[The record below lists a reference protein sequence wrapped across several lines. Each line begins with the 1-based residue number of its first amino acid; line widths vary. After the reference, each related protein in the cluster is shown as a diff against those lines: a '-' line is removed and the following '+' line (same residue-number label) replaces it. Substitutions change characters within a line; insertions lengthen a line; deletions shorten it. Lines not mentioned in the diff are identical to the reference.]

1 MISHRVKGIPASE
14 TLVIAAK
21 VKELRAQGID
31 VISFTV
37 GEPDF
42 DTPSH
47 IKQAAIQAIE
57 EGFTKYTAGGGIPE
71 LRAAIVNRLKE
82 DHGLTYEPKNI
93 VVTNGSKQALYN
105 FFQATLNPGDE
116 VVLPAPYWVS
126 YPSMIRLAEGKP
138 KIIQTSLKNE
148 FKITPDQLKKAVTPK
163 TKAVVLN
170 SPSNPTGAV
179 YSKEELCL
187 LAKVLENKKCWVLS
201 DDAYEKILFDGRKIE
216 NIAGFSKKLFEKT
229 FIFKTLS
236 KAYAMTG
243 WRVGAVIGKNQKIME
258 AILALQ
264 SQSTSSV
271 NSIAQKAAVKALTS
285 SQDTV
290 KAMVKEF
297 EKRRDVMLEA
307 LSTIPNL
314 KTFQPQG
321 AFYVFAD
328 FSAYFSKK
336 YQGEKIGNS
345 IGLNDYFIEEAKV
358 AAVPGAYFG
367 ADKYLRLSFALSIED
382 IQTGIQRV
390 RKALEKLSPLHFS
403 SGASKI
409 K

>member
-1 MISHRVKGIPASE
+1 
-14 TLVIAAK
+14 
-21 VKELRAQGID
+21 
-31 VISFTV
+31 
-37 GEPDF
+37 
-42 DTPSH
+42 
-47 IKQAAIQAIE
+47 
-57 EGFTKYTAGGGIPE
+57 
-71 LRAAIVNRLKE
+71 
-82 DHGLTYEPKNI
+82 
-93 VVTNGSKQALYN
+93 
-105 FFQATLNPGDE
+105 
-116 VVLPAPYWVS
+116 
-126 YPSMIRLAEGKP
+126 
-138 KIIQTSLKNE
+138 
-148 FKITPDQLKKAVTPK
+148 
-163 TKAVVLN
+163 
-170 SPSNPTGAV
+170 
-179 YSKEELCL
+179 
-187 LAKVLENKKCWVLS
+187 
-201 DDAYEKILFDGRKIE
+201 
-216 NIAGFSKKLFEKT
+216 
-229 FIFKTLS
+229 
-236 KAYAMTG
+236 MTG

>member
-57 EGFTKYTAGGGIPE
+57 DGFTKYTAGGGIPE
-71 LRAAIVNRLKE
+71 LRAAIQDRLKE

-148 FKITPDQLKKAVTPK
+148 FKITPDQLKKAITSK

-179 YSKEELCL
+179 YSKEELWT

-243 WRVGAVIGKNQKIME
+243 WRVGAVIGKNQKIMD

-297 EKRRDVMLEA
+297 EKRRAVMLEA
-307 LSTIPNL
+307 LSPIPNV

-358 AAVPGAYFG
+358 AAVPGSYFG
-367 ADKYLRLSFALSIED
+367 ADKYLRLSFALSVDD
-382 IQTGIQRV
+382 IQMGIQRI

-403 SGASKI
+403 SGASK

>member
-126 YPSMIRLAEGKP
+126 YPSMIRLAEGKQ
-138 KIIQTSLKNE
+138 KIIQTSLKNK

-314 KTFQPQG
+314 KTFR
-321 AFYVFAD
+321 
-328 FSAYFSKK
+328 S
-336 YQGEKIGNS
+336 
-345 IGLNDYFIEEAKV
+345 
-358 AAVPGAYFG
+358 
-367 ADKYLRLSFALSIED
+367 
-382 IQTGIQRV
+382 
-390 RKALEKLSPLHFS
+390 
-403 SGASKI
+403 
-409 K
+409 